1 MPSDPPKLRPPV
13 VFPIAIL
20 VVVGFSIVSVTVGVS
35 GLHHAES
42 TYSDLVRFDS
52 GDQTAVDVAAPGR
65 RWVWV
70 RHDDYASASP
80 TRLTVRREG
89 EAITVHSLSRDVTYQ
104 DTNSAVTAVWTF
116 DANQPGE
123 YMLTADSTIHSNQF
137 LVGTGNPQAESQK
150 AVRLIKLGAGGIVLA
165 FGLVLTLAALRIRQT
180 KQLAV
185 ANGHSDQPS
194 RAPER
199 RHGD

>member
-1 MPSDPPKLRPPV
+1 MPSDPLKLRPPV
-13 VFPIAIL
+13 AFLIPIL
-20 VVVGFSIVSVTVGVS
+20 VVVGFSIVSFTVGVS
-35 GLHHAES
+35 GVRQADS
-42 TYSDLVRFDS
+42 TYNDLVRFDS
-52 GDQTAVDVAAPGR
+52 GDPTAADVAAPGR

-70 RHDDYASASP
+70 RHDEYASARP
-80 TRLTVRREG
+80 TPLTVRREG
-89 EAITVHSLSRDVTYQ
+89 EAITVHSLPGDVTYQ

-137 LVGTGNPQAESQK
+137 LVGTGNPQAENQK
-150 AVRLIKLGAGGIVLA
+150 AVRLEKIGAGGIVLA
-165 FGLVLTLAALRIRQT
+165 LGPLFALAALRSRQT

-194 RAPER
+194 RAP
-199 RHGD
+199 